1 MQLPAPAKQLA
12 RLYSGLASDR
22 RRNCTRLHRGCNDAL
37 LLGSRPPPALPNRS
51 HYLGLHLGH
60 WIAPNIHYLNL
71 SITGANFCMSRQ
83 RLNVSIVFETRRP
96 QRYGEMEPIKIAP
109 SSPSHCAFTRVR
121 GNHSSPEAAAKPLF
135 LLCTCSVSAKISSE
149 DTRPLSTSLMVIM
162 IIQKSNNNDA
172 LRTYQSSNC
181 SFCSLV
187 TSLAPL
193 TCAHPPIPGRT
204 DSLIDVFSG

>member
-22 RRNCTRLHRGCNDAL
+22 RRNRTRLHRGCNDAL

-51 HYLGLHLGH
+51 HYLGLRRGH

-96 QRYGEMEPIKIAP
+96 SALPITGRWSPPRSRRHLQVIARSHVFAETTPRPKLPQSRYSCFALARYQPKFPQKIHGPSAP
-109 SSPSHCAFTRVR
+109 V
-121 GNHSSPEAAAKPLF
+121 
-135 LLCTCSVSAKISSE
+135 
-149 DTRPLSTSLMVIM
+149 
-162 IIQKSNNNDA
+162 
-172 LRTYQSSNC
+172 
-181 SFCSLV
+181 
-187 TSLAPL
+187 
-193 TCAHPPIPGRT
+193 
-204 DSLIDVFSG
+204 

>member
-96 QRYGEMEPIKIAP
+96 HRSTTGRWSPPRSPRRLIIERSHVFAETTPRPKLPQSRHSCFALARYQPK
-109 SSPSHCAFTRVR
+109 F
-121 GNHSSPEAAAKPLF
+121 PERIHGL
-135 LLCTCSVSAKISSE
+135 SA
-149 DTRPLSTSLMVIM
+149 
-162 IIQKSNNNDA
+162 
-172 LRTYQSSNC
+172 
-181 SFCSLV
+181 LV
-187 TSLAPL
+187 
-193 TCAHPPIPGRT
+193 
-204 DSLIDVFSG
+204 